1 MWILQ
6 IVFYFTTVH
15 VTKYEH
21 ALIFTIIY
29 VIVNVLFLFLAD
41 KTNLIL
47 TFAICG
53 FANFSSIAIQLGV
66 TGTLAPTRRKQIAQ
80 LGIKAVIAGTLAN
93 FLNAAVAGMMFL

>member
-1 MWILQ
+1 M
-6 IVFYFTTVH
+6 
-15 VTKYEH
+15 
-21 ALIFTIIY
+21 
-29 VIVNVLFLFLAD
+29 
-41 KTNLIL
+41 
-47 TFAICG
+47 CG

>member
-1 MWILQ
+1 MAE
-6 IVFYFTTVH
+6 FS
-15 VTKYEH
+15 
-21 ALIFTIIY
+21 
-29 VIVNVLFLFLAD
+29 D

-53 FANFSSIAIQLGV
+53 FANSSIAQLGV